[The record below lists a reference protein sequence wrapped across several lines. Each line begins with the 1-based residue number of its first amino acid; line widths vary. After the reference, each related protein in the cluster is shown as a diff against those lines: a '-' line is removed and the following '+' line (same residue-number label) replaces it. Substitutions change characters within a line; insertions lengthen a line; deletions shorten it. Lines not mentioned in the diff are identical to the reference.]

1 MRRAKRWLLIFAALL
16 GFMSHTGA
24 LRPGFPKPAYTTS
37 TTTTTT
43 TTTTEVPETTVAVVE
58 ETEAKGNIT
67 AKPSK
72 KLTGIPQI
80 DWVWDPNLPRELNG
94 YNLSSYPF
102 FSTVPPHNEIAF
114 KCDGLHDGFYASIEY
129 KCQVYHHCIYGIRHD
144 FLCANFTAFDQRT
157 FICHFVSE
165 VDCEHSEK
173 FWNRN
178 DNLYMATTTTS
189 TTTTSTPAPLTP
201 EPEFRPRPN
210 RRPLRRRR
218 PSDYYYDEDYE
229 DDYYEEDRRANRRR
243 KQRPRNR
250 RPEYDDDYEEK
261 RAYSDEDSRFDNKR
275 SKNKDPIRDDEQD
288 EDYVEDRR
296 TKPKARPKG
305 APVGR
310 QGDLSERRKTPI
322 VRKTAAD
329 RQTILDERR
338 SLSDDREKPRNRLDE
353 EPEVIVPERRPLAG
367 GRRRKNGQKRPAP
380 IDDDLDRPIRRD
392 EIEEENE
399 SPADSKPAGKEEI
412 VVRPQTSAAA
422 QSPIASIF
430 DRPRVAPRIP
440 RPVPIHERN
449 KFGYQGQKATTST
462 TTVSPLS
469 DEYYDDQEYEDVI
482 PVKEPAEKRDTPRRR
497 VQDELS
503 LRRTDDSPPR
513 RSHSQSRRGTENPKR
528 ISKPLPRKPVA
539 SIDDEYDSIPSN
551 EEPERRPNLRKR
563 PHTTRD
569 EDSDPIEEPV
579 REHRPRSRE
588 PIRRPLK
595 KEEPIVEDTVR
606 DHRRDHRRRPAETI
620 DKAPLP
626 VPAEET
632 EEVYDEHVEEDAEDL
647 PAEKPS
653 ANLES
658 EKPARDGR
666 PVVRVVKRPFLPSR
680 GGSPY
685 LPRGLQPVG
694 GALKQTS
701 TESTPVDMGSTI
713 SGVRLLEHGAPILRE
728 TGPSGS
734 DSDYTVSPRKG
745 PRTTL
750 PPQIEHPKAILD
762 ELYENDYDVTLN
774 DALNPT
780 LKPLSSSNRNFLGPF
795 NKHERAGYSPADSY
809 FSSTDVRRRTV
820 SAPRNTRQEF
830 RGATR
835 VAQHFYEDFEY

>member
-16 GFMSHTGA
+16 GLMAHTGA
-24 LRPGFPKPAYTTS
+24 LRPGFPKLSQTTATTS

-43 TTTTEVPETTVAVVE
+43 TTTTEVPETTVASAE
-58 ETEAKGNIT
+58 ETAQHSNGTTK
-67 AKPSK
+67 ASK

-165 VDCEHSEK
+165 VDCENSAK

-201 EPEFRPRPN
+201 EPQFRPRPN

-218 PSDYYYDEDYE
+218 PSDYYYDEEYD
-229 DDYYEEDRRANRRR
+229 DDYYEEERRANRRR

-250 RPEYDDDYEEK
+250 RPEYDDEYEEK
-261 RAYSDEDSRFDNKR
+261 RAYSDEDPRFDNKR
-275 SKNKDPIRDDEQD
+275 SKNKDPIREEEPEDD
-288 EDYVEDRR
+288 YIEDRR
-296 TKPKARPKG
+296 SKPKARPKSSSV
-305 APVGR
+305 AR
-310 QGDLSERRKTPI
+310 QGDVSERRNQPI
-322 VRKTAAD
+322 SRKTAAD
-329 RQTILDERR
+329 RKTILDERR

-353 EPEVIVPERRPLAG
+353 DPEPVPERRPLAG
-367 GRRRKNGQKRPAP
+367 GRRRKHGKKRPAP
-380 IDDDLDRPIRRD
+380 IDDDLDRPLVRD
-392 EIEEENE
+392 EVDEEIE
-399 SPADSKPAGKEEI
+399 SPAVDANPAPAKEEI

-430 DRPRVAPRIP
+430 DRPRVAPKIP
-440 RPVPIHERN
+440 RPVPIHERS

-462 TTVSPLS
+462 TTVSSIS
-469 DEYYDDQEYEDVI
+469 DEYYDDQEYED
-482 PVKEPAEKRDTPRRR
+482 EPADKRETPRRR
-497 VQDELS
+497 LQDELS

-513 RSHSQSRRGTENPKR
+513 RSHSQSRRGSENPKR

-539 SIDDEYDSIPSN
+539 PIDDEYDSIPAS
-551 EEPERRPNLRKR
+551 EDTERRPSVRKR
-563 PHTTRD
+563 PHANRERSSL
-569 EDSDPIEEPV
+569 EDSDVVEEPV
-579 REHRPRSRE
+579 RESRPRSR
-588 PIRRPLK
+588 RPLR
-595 KEEPIVEDTVR
+595 KEEPIVEDTR
-606 DHRRDHRRRPAETI
+606 DRRRDHRRRPAEV

-626 VPAEET
+626 VPAEDT
-632 EEVYDEHVEEDAEDL
+632 EVVYDEHVDEDAD
-647 PAEKPS
+647 EKSS

-658 EKPARDGR
+658 DKPAGR

-694 GALKQTS
+694 GAQKQSS

-728 TGPSGS
+728 SGPSGS

-780 LKPLSSSNRNFLGPF
+780 LKPISSSNRNSLSSYS
-795 NKHERAGYSPADSY
+795 KHDRAGYSPADSY
-809 FSSTDVRRRTV
+809 FSSTDVRRRTIP
-820 SAPRNTRQEF
+820 APRNTRQEF

>member
-16 GFMSHTGA
+16 GFMSHSGA

-43 TTTTEVPETTVAVVE
+43 TTTTEVPETTVAAE
-58 ETEAKGNIT
+58 ETEPKVAHHVNAT
-67 AKPSK
+67 TKPSK

-94 YNLSSYPF
+94 YNLSTYPF

-165 VDCEHSEK
+165 VDCENSAK

-189 TTTTSTPAPLTP
+189 TTTTTTPAPLTP
-201 EPEFRPRPN
+201 EPDFRRGPN

-250 RPEYDDDYEEK
+250 RPEYDDEYEEK

-275 SKNKDPIRDDEQD
+275 SKNRDPIRDEVE
-288 EDYVEDRR
+288 EDYEEDRR
-296 TKPKARPKG
+296 PKPKARPKS
-305 APVGR
+305 R
-310 QGDLSERRKTPI
+310 QGDLSERRNKPI
-322 VRKTAAD
+322 ARKSAAD
-329 RQTILDERR
+329 RQAVLDERR
-338 SLSDDREKPRNRLDE
+338 SLSDEKEKPRNRLDD
-353 EPEVIVPERRPLAG
+353 EPEVVPERRRPTAG

-380 IDDDLDRPIRRD
+380 VDDDFDEPIRRD
-392 EIEEENE
+392 EGEEENE
-399 SPADSKPAGKEEI
+399 SPAEVKPAKDEI

-422 QSPIASIF
+422 GSPIASIF
-430 DRPRVAPRIP
+430 DRPRVAPKIP

-462 TTVSPLS
+462 TTVAPLS
-469 DEYYDDQEYEDVI
+469 DEYYDDSEYEEVS
-482 PVKEPAEKRDTPRRR
+482 PVKEREEPSSRRETPRRR
-497 VQDELS
+497 LQDELG
-503 LRRTDDSPPR
+503 LRRTDDIPPR
-513 RSHSQSRRGTENPKR
+513 RSHSQTRRGSENPKR
-528 ISKPLPRKPVA
+528 VGKPRKPIPA
-539 SIDDEYDSIPSN
+539 IDDDYEPIPANDES
-551 EEPERRPNLRKR
+551 ERKPSLRKR
-563 PHTTRD
+563 PHAIREKPS
-569 EDSDPIEEPV
+569 EDSDSIEEPV
-579 REHRPRSRE
+579 REQRPRS
-588 PIRRPLK
+588 RRPLK
-595 KEEPIVEDTVR
+595 KEDPIVEDTR
-606 DHRRDHRRRPAETI
+606 EHKPRDHRRRPAEV

-626 VPAEET
+626 VPEEDT
-632 EEVYDEHVEEDAEDL
+632 EEVYDEHVVDDADD
-647 PAEKPS
+647 EKPS

-658 EKPARDGR
+658 DKPAQRDGR

-694 GALKQTS
+694 AALKQTA
-701 TESTPVDMGSTI
+701 TDSTPVDMGSTI

-728 TGPSGS
+728 TGPSGPS
-734 DSDYTVSPRKG
+734 DIHYTISPRKG

-780 LKPLSSSNRNFLGPF
+780 LKPLSSNNNRNSL
-795 NKHERAGYSPADSY
+795 
-809 FSSTDVRRRTV
+809 DVRRRTV

-835 VAQHFYEDFEY
+835 VAQHFYDDFEY